1 MGTWTSQSDSKIN
14 ASKRP
19 NDYKRCINTHLRQVR
34 KVSSN
39 SIPRNMWSEIT
50 LLQCHALWTLA
61 TVPGI
66 QIRYIVK
73 LFLFNISFFKSY
85 FKFVSIHLS
94 RMWDVHF
101 RFTIHLFLSM
111 SDTFTSGLL
120 STIVKH
126 TELIFCTLGA
136 SFVY

>member
-1 MGTWTSQSDSKIN
+1 MTSQSDSKTN
-14 ASKRP
+14 VSKCP
-19 NDYKRCINTHLRQVR
+19 NNYKRCINTHLRQVR
-34 KVSSN
+34 KVW
-39 SIPRNMWSEIT
+39 SISISRNMWSEIT

-61 TVPGI
+61 TVPGKQI

-73 LFLFNISFFKSY
+73 LFLFNRSFFKWY

-120 STIVKH
+120 STIVKD